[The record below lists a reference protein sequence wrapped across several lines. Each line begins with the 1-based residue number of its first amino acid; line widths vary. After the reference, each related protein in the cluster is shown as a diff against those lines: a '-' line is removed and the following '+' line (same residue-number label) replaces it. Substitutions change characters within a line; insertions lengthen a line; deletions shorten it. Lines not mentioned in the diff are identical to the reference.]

1 MVKEHVKQHFIP
13 QCYLRNFS
21 ENKKSLFVY
30 SKTHKNKGY
39 AQSISKTSYK
49 DYFYTIPERYLNSS
63 TSSNIDTN
71 FIETKILANNIE
83 NNYSYLLKKIL
94 KSASSCDALDENK
107 EVLDTNE
114 RDLFAALIAIQYLRM
129 PNIRDKYWGAQ
140 QKAQKER
147 NEIVAACK
155 KVYKD
160 IDCSEAI
167 AMHRDDDYEP
177 VMHSELFLD
186 EELIAGIQDQ
196 LIKKIW
202 KYRIAT
208 NGTVFTSDNPI
219 LLKPHLKNQPRS
231 YEGFAMRGVE
241 IIFPISKNI
250 ILTIWD
256 EDVFSDYVTEN
267 NKFNILTD
275 AELRQYNCYQYIWAN
290 DEVFSSK
297 NDFKL
302 IEYFKTAN
310 GDINKEILMER
321 PTIKV
326 NGK

>member
-1 MVKEHVKQHFIP
+1 MAKEHVRQHFIP

-21 ENKKSLFVY
+21 ENEKFIFVY
-30 SKTHKNKGY
+30 SKTNKNKGY
-39 AQSISKTSYK
+39 AQSIAKTACK
-49 DYFYTIPERYLNSS
+49 DYFYAIPGKYLNKALS
-63 TSSNIDTN
+63 TNIDTN
-71 FIETKILANNIE
+71 FIEKKILAEKIE
-83 NNYSYLLKKIL
+83 TLYSELLNKIL
-94 KSASSCDALDENK
+94 KSASVYN
-107 EVLDTNE
+107 TNNEKDGILNTKE

-147 NEIVAACK
+147 NEIVAAFK
-155 KVYKD
+155 KVYND

-167 AMHRDDDYEP
+167 AMNRDDDYAP

-186 EELIAGIQDQ
+186 EELIACIQDQ

-208 NGTVFTSDNPI
+208 NGTVFTSDNPV
-219 LLKPHLKNQPRS
+219 LLKPHLKNQPAF

-250 ILTIWD
+250 LLTIWD
-256 EDVFSDYVTEN
+256 EDVFSDNATEN

-290 DEVFSSK
+290 DEVYSSK

-302 IEYFKTAN
+302 IEYLKTAN

-326 NGK
+326 NGN